1 MAELVK
7 EGKVKYLG
15 LSEAPPNTIRRALTV
30 HPISALQVEF
40 SPFALTLEQP
50 GGALEVARQF
60 GITVVGFSPT
70 GRGLATG
77 RYKSPDDFGE
87 NDLRRRLPR
96 FSAENFPYII
106 EVVNRLQEIAAAHN
120 ATAAQVCIA
129 WLLAQGN
136 DIIPIPGSKQIKYME
151 ENWFAKDV
159 HLSTAEIGRIRESVD
174 ATYAHL
180 GKILRYPQPI
190 LDQTLEETP
199 PLEK

>member
-15 LSEAPPNTIRRALTV
+15 LSEAPPNTIRRAQTV
-30 HPISALQVEF
+30 HPISALEVEF
-40 SPFALTLEQP
+40 SPFELTLEKP
-50 GGALEVARQF
+50 GGALAVARQF
-60 GITVVGFSPT
+60 GIPVVAYSPT
-70 GRGLATG
+70 ARGLATG

-87 NDLRRRLPR
+87 NDVRRKLPR
-96 FSAENFPYII
+96 YSAENFPRII
-106 EVVNRLQEIAAAHN
+106 EVVNYLQEIATAHN

-136 DIIPIPGSKQIKYME
+136 DIIPIPGSKQMKYVE

-159 HLSTAEIGRIRESVD
+159 HLSSAEIGRIRELVD

-180 GKILRYPQPI
+180 GKILRYPQA
-190 LDQTLEETP
+190 LLNQTLEETP